1 MIGVK
6 IILVGSVITKYI
18 VNNSKHSK
26 GNGRKN
32 LDLGDLLLIA
42 FLICDAI
49 GIFRVTKNMS
59 LDTNPLKILLAIV
72 TIVLIN
78 RAAFKF
84 IIKKS
89 SSFMEH
95 PDISAGGV
103 ARQIAYKTGLSFGV
117 LALIMTASGSF
128 LEELIFRMLLGNLL
142 GGAILQASIFGLA
155 HAIPMY
161 YGGLSAKTSVAC
173 FFITFLDGL
182 VLGVT
187 YLQCGLVAS
196 WIVHWAVNYIAA
208 MTNKRLR

>member
-1 MIGVK
+1 MQ

-18 VNNSKHSK
+18 VSNSSRFKE
-26 GNGRKN
+26 NGRTN
-32 LDLGDLLLIA
+32 LDLGDLVLIA
-42 FLICDAI
+42 FLFCDAV
-49 GIFRVTKNMS
+49 GIFQVTKNMS

-78 RAAFKF
+78 RTAFKF

-89 SSFMEH
+89 PSFMKH

-103 ARQIAYKTGLSFGV
+103 ARQIAYKKGITFGV

-161 YGGLSAKTSVAC
+161 CGGLSAKTSVAC

-187 YLQCGLVAS
+187 YLQCGLLTS
-196 WIVHWAVNYIAA
+196 WIVHWMVNYIAA
-208 MTNKRLR
+208 MTDKKMR